1 MVSKNPTGWNR
12 EFSLLAFAVMMVGV
26 FFGVL
31 FTLYNNFIVDR
42 VGIEAHELGVVEA
55 LRETPGL
62 LNFLIIALLIHVM
75 PARFAAFSLILLGLG
90 IMGFTQVDTVV
101 TLALFSVVW
110 SIGFHC
116 WVPLQYSMALL
127 FSTGM
132 DKGRALGSLRS
143 VESVGMLIA
152 IVSCLLL
159 FPYIRY
165 NGFFFAA
172 GVATVLGGGALFLIK
187 RGGNEI
193 RETPIVF
200 KRRYRYFYALQFLQG
215 CRKQMF
221 ITFAIFALVKVHG
234 MSVETTIKLVL
245 INQVVVMLT
254 APIVGRWIDRIGERK
269 ILSISYIGLFFV
281 FLGYAFIKDRP
292 TLYVLYCI
300 DNMIFFG
307 GIALTTYLYKIAPE
321 EELRTTLAMGVTM
334 NHVSSVAAPLIGGFA
349 WVMFGYEVI
358 FIAGAVLCLISLAV
372 SQKVGPIPPDSI

>member
-1 MVSKNPTGWNR
+1 MFKNRTGWNR
-12 EFSLLAFAVMMVGV
+12 EFSLLAFAVMTVGV

-31 FTLYNNFIVDR
+31 FTLYNNFIVEQL
-42 VGIEAHELGVVEA
+42 GIEAHELGVVEA

-62 LNFLIIALLIHVM
+62 FNFLIIALLIHMV
-75 PARFAAFSLILLGLG
+75 PARFAAFSLILIGLG
-90 IMGFTQVDTVV
+90 IIGFTQVETVM
-101 TLALFSVVW
+101 TLALISIVW

-116 WVPLQYSMALL
+116 WIPLQYSMALM

-132 DKGRALGSLRS
+132 DKGRVLGSLRS
-143 VESVGMLIA
+143 VESAGMLAA
-152 IVSCLLL
+152 IVFCLLL

-165 NGFFFAA
+165 NGLFIFA
-172 GVATVLGGGALFLIK
+172 GVATFFGGGALILITH
-187 RGGNEI
+187 RGSEI
-193 RETPIVF
+193 AESPIVF

-234 MSVETTIKLVL
+234 MPVATTIKLML

-254 APIVGRWIDRIGERK
+254 APIAGRWIDRFGERSM
-269 ILSISYIGLFFV
+269 LSASYIGLFFV
-281 FLGYAFIKDRP
+281 FLGYAFIEDRP

-300 DNMIFFG
+300 DNAIFFG
-307 GIALTTYLYKIAPE
+307 GIALTTYVHKIAPE
-321 EELRTTLAMGVTM
+321 EELRTSLAMGVTM

-349 WVMFGYEVI
+349 WVLFGYKVI

-372 SQKVGPIPPDSI
+372 SQKVGVVK